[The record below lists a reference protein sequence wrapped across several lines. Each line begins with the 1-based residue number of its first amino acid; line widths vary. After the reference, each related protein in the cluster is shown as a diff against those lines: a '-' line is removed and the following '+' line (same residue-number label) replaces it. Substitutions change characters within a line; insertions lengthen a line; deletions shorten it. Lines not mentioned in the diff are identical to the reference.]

1 MPKIADLRIA
11 SPQFESE
18 GRLEDRNAYDRDNVP
33 PPLTVTGAPEGT
45 VELAVICHDPDA
57 PLPDGYTH
65 WTLYGIPPAGGDLGP
80 DPDARFRPGPN
91 GWGENRYGGPRPPAG
106 HGVHHY
112 YFWVY
117 ALSRPVEGTPNRA
130 EFLAGYA
137 DAILEQNRIVGTYER

>member
-1 MPKIADLRIA
+1 MPTIADLSIT
-11 SPQFESE
+11 SSQFEPQ

-33 PPLTVTGAPEGT
+33 PPLAVRGAPAGA
-45 VELAVICHDPDA
+45 VELAIVCHDPDA

-65 WTLYGIPPAGGDLGP
+65 WTLYGIPTDAGELGP

-91 GWGENRYGGPRPPAG
+91 GWGEHRYGGPRPPAG

-117 ALSRPVEGTPNRA
+117 ALSRPVQGTPNRA
-130 EFLAGYA
+130 EFLRDYA